1 MKNLFIYMLIVAF
14 VFAQGLRI
22 CVHAPDTN
30 HGRIAHAGFIHYES
44 DDVPHGDTGK
54 DHYISYVSSGLES
67 LGFAHFLIG
76 LSAFTF
82 LLISLLLMSGADR
95 RFGVPRSVTL
105 LPAHGSRLRPPL
117 RAPPIQHLQ

>member
-1 MKNLFIYMLIVAF
+1 MKNLFIFTLIVAF

-22 CVHAPDTN
+22 CIHTPEIN
-30 HGRIAHAGFIHYES
+30 HGRIAHADSIHYES
-44 DDVPHGDTGK
+44 DDLPHSDTGK
-54 DHYISYVSSGLES
+54 DHYISYVSSGLNS
-67 LGFAHFLIG
+67 FDFAHLLTG

-82 LLISLLLMSGADR
+82 LLISLLLLSGADR

-117 RAPPIQHLQ
+117 RAPPIQHLL